1 MNGIVHNK
9 RRLAMSCD
17 IWLNVYAQT
26 VIGAVSQLFNGWNF
40 FLWFFYFL
48 VLALLTFSH
57 DSSPLLKPHS
67 NT

>member
-1 MNGIVHNK
+1 MNGLVHNK

-26 VIGAVSQLFNGWNF
+26 VIGTACQLFNGWNLF
-40 FLWFFYFL
+40 FWFFYFL

-57 DSSPLLKPHS
+57 NYSPFIEGA
-67 NT
+67 